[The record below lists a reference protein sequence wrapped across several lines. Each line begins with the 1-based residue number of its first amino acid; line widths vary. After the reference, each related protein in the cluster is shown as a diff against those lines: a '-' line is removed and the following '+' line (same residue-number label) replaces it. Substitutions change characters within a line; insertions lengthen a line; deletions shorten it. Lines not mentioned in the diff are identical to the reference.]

1 MREVDSSSR
10 ICRSDRC
17 ELDGLHLQHQL
28 TPFHIACSVCSRKA
42 GQLCDIVRF
51 GGCSELPKDKRKRMK
66 PRAPIFRV
74 KGHYIVTSTIQI
86 CGIFHHERILRLR
99 SIDSSKPIRSKRDV
113 WKLPSPL
120 ALDEAI
126 LRSVSTHVPRLLV
139 EIQPLVEN
147 DYGSLGRN
155 SDSGMRR
162 LQRRILQLCSTG
174 AIMRV
179 ELGKRLFA
187 YLSPKSR
194 LSLEEIRDQV
204 MDNLPGWNTS
214 YA

>member
-28 TPFHIACSVCSRKA
+28 TPFHIACTVCSRKA

-51 GGCSELPKDKRKRMK
+51 GGESLLPATKRKRAGL
-66 PRAPIFRV
+66 RTALFRV
-74 KGHYIVTSTIQI
+74 KGHYIHLDAIKV
-86 CGIFHHERILRLR
+86 CGIFHHERILSLR
-99 SIDSSKPIRSKRDV
+99 SIDNRPVRSKRDV
-113 WKLPSPL
+113 WELPSPL

-155 SDSGMRR
+155 VDSGMRR
-162 LQRRILQLCSTG
+162 LQRRILQLCETG